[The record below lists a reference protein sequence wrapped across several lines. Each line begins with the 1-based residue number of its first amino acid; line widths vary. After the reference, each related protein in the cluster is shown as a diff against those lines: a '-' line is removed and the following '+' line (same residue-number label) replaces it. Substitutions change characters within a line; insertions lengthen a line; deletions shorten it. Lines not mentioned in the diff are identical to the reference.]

1 MSLTDR
7 KTIEM
12 TADWLMG
19 VLYSNKYDAEIQMF
33 NYVWLICTL
42 ITMPSSKKK
51 NVHDYFRTHQGIKLG
66 TFGCVIFPLPSQGEM
81 SYHGDNNCLI
91 LGYILY

>member
-12 TADWLMG
+12 TDDWLMG

-51 NVHDYFRTHQGIKLG
+51 
-66 TFGCVIFPLPSQGEM
+66 
-81 SYHGDNNCLI
+81 
-91 LGYILY
+91 